1 MWNLKY
7 GPNEPVYRT
16 ENKLMDREQI
26 CGWQGG
32 VGRSGMDRG
41 LEVGRCKLLHLKCKN
56 NEILLYGTRNYIQC
70 FGNYIQWRKIVW
82 GKGCICMYHWITLQY
97 SRNWYNIANQLYFNL
112 KEKATISV
120 LISSKWSLKMVTIG
134 KEGFY
139 LMMKGSI
146 QEEYITIIN
155 IYAPNIQ
162 TP

>member
-1 MWNLKY
+1 
-7 GPNEPVYRT
+7 
-16 ENKLMDREQI
+16 
-26 CGWQGG
+26 
-32 VGRSGMDRG
+32 
-41 LEVGRCKLLHLKCKN
+41 
-56 NEILLYGTRNYIQC
+56 
-70 FGNYIQWRKIVW
+70 
-82 GKGCICMYHWITLQY
+82 MYHWITLQY